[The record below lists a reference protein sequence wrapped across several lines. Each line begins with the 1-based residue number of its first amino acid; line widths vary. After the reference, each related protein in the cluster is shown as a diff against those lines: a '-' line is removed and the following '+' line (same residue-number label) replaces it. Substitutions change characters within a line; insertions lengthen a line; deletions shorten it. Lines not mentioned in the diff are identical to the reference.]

1 MGEKKYIMEDEKKLD
16 NFIKI
21 VSSVKTVKSCK
32 EWDWKRRYPD
42 FETAVNAL
50 LRQLELQRELL
61 LISIIWQKRN
71 LLKQSL
77 NNSKP
82 N

>member
-1 MGEKKYIMEDEKKLD
+1 MKKKTYIMEDVKKLD
-16 NFIKI
+16 NFIKT
-21 VSSVKTVKSCK
+21 VSSVQVVNNCK
-32 EWDWKRRYPD
+32 DWDWQSRYPD
-42 FETAVNAL
+42 FETAVNSL

>member
-16 NFIKI
+16 NFIKT
-21 VSSVKTVKSCK
+21 VSSVQVVNNCK
-32 EWDWKRRYPD
+32 DWDWQSRYPD
-42 FETAVNAL
+42 FETAVNSL

-77 NNSKP
+77 NNQKL